1 MSNGESHTAC
11 LIESASRFRPPHDR
25 NKARTLLL
33 GGHMPET
40 QAAAVPSASFP
51 QAQILEIMSGHWKS
65 RAVAVAAE
73 LELADLLAEG
83 PVPVE
88 TLASRTHTDT
98 LSLFRLTRA
107 LESIGI
113 FKQSS
118 SRVFANT
125 PASDCLRKNLP
136 GSQWGIVRS
145 ILSVG
150 SGQYEAWNGLLGSV
164 QTGKT
169 AFDEMHGCSLWEWFK
184 RNPEVWTAFNQGLAS
199 FSAINAAVTNALD
212 WSRFGV
218 IADIGGGIGGQL
230 VDILNAYPSCRGI
243 LFDQPG
249 VVSQAIAHDRMEAIG
264 GDFFKHVPEGADAY
278 SLRMIIHDWT
288 ESEAMTILR
297 NIREVATRP
306 SRIALI

>member
-98 LSLFRLTRA
+98 LSLFRLMRA

-113 FKQSS
+113 FKQAS

-125 PASDCLRKNLP
+125 PASDCLRKTLQNP
-136 GSQWGIVRS
+136 GDERIGVCPDGESPRS
-145 ILSVG
+145 TSRRNKIGNEYVAVG
-150 SGQYEAWNGLLGSV
+150 FIPVL
-164 QTGKT
+164 
-169 AFDEMHGCSLWEWFK
+169 
-184 RNPEVWTAFNQGLAS
+184 
-199 FSAINAAVTNALD
+199 
-212 WSRFGV
+212 
-218 IADIGGGIGGQL
+218 
-230 VDILNAYPSCRGI
+230 
-243 LFDQPG
+243 QP
-249 VVSQAIAHDRMEAIG
+249 Q
-264 GDFFKHVPEGADAY
+264 
-278 SLRMIIHDWT
+278 
-288 ESEAMTILR
+288 
-297 NIREVATRP
+297 N
-306 SRIALI
+306 